1 MLRDWDLGLA
11 SSPDGCLMATRPTAP
26 SPGPLRM
33 PAPAGSG
40 LGGLGGERLGH
51 LAEGIGLN
59 QPRPPWLTLRK
70 GTFLGRGQGETP
82 LRTGW
87 VHLRFRFGGQP
98 LPEAPSG
105 SDSLFSGRR
114 AHQCRP
120 YVLPRSSPHLRG
132 LRDCFGRGSPVAGPG
147 PPDSCGGAAV
157 SQLQEWICSFHNLC
171 PNVILVSLCWEDSV
185 PC

>member
-1 MLRDWDLGLA
+1 M
-11 SSPDGCLMATRPTAP
+11 
-26 SPGPLRM
+26 
-33 PAPAGSG
+33 
-40 LGGLGGERLGH
+40 
-51 LAEGIGLN
+51 
-59 QPRPPWLTLRK
+59 
-70 GTFLGRGQGETP
+70 
-82 LRTGW
+82 
-87 VHLRFRFGGQP
+87 HLRFRFGGQP

-157 SQLQEWICSFHNLC
+157 SQLQEWILLISQFMSQRYTGQSTLGGLC
-171 PNVILVSLCWEDSV
+171 PLLGLARNRYSANICSLDDIGALKEGSQDNKGSSEGTGLGGGGGGTQET
-185 PC
+185 PSTPPGS

>member
-1 MLRDWDLGLA
+1 MRMRCWRDWDLGLA

-105 SDSLFSGRR
+105 SDLLFSGRR

-120 YVLPRSSPHLRG
+120 YVLPRSSPPPQGSEGLLRT
-132 LRDCFGRGSPVAGPG
+132 
-147 PPDSCGGAAV
+147 
-157 SQLQEWICSFHNLC
+157 WIPSGW
-171 PNVILVSLCWEDSV
+171 PWT
-185 PC
+185 P